1 MTFSPDVLDPA
12 DPYDHQLL
20 EHVRPPDWVNPQPE
34 GLYNLVVI
42 GAGTAGL
49 VTAAIAA
56 GLGARVALI
65 ERNLMGGDCLN
76 VGCVPSKALI
86 RASRARIDAEEASR
100 FGVALSTDT
109 TQDFSAVMKRMR
121 RIRSELSHVD
131 SAQRFK
137 ELGVDVYIGE
147 GQFIGPDSV
156 AVGETVLRFSRAAI
170 CTGARAAVPTING
183 LEQAGFLTNESVFSL
198 NTLPK
203 RLAVVGGGPIGCE
216 LAQAFARFG
225 SAVTLIERESQLL
238 PREDKDAATVL
249 QQQMTDDGV
258 KFVFNAKIETV
269 VGNESTKHI
278 HYKTNDNIGE
288 LVVDDI
294 LLAVGRAPN
303 IEGLHLETAAVAFQR
318 SGVTVDKHLRTT
330 NKRIYAAG
338 DICFPLKFTHAADAM
353 AQMVVQNA
361 LFPHPFGLGSAST
374 DSLLIP
380 WCTYT
385 DPEVAHVGITNT
397 DATKQDVDVETFTQ
411 PLNTIDRA
419 VIDGKDNGFVRV
431 IVKRNTDKIVGAT
444 IVAADAGN
452 LISEIT
458 VAMKADVG
466 LSTIGATIHPYP
478 TQADAL
484 RKTAHQMRKVRFT
497 ERQKIL
503 LRKFFAWCR

>member
-1 MTFSPDVLDPA
+1 MTFSSDVLDPA
-12 DPYDHQLL
+12 DPYDHRLL
-20 EHVRPPDWVNPQPE
+20 GHVRPPDWVNPQP
-34 GLYNLVVI
+34 GGPYNLVVI

-65 ERNLMGGDCLN
+65 ERKLMGGDCLN
-76 VGCVPSKALI
+76 VGCVPSKTLI
-86 RASRARIDAEEASR
+86 RASRARIDAEKATK
-100 FGVALSTDT
+100 FGVVLSAGT
-109 TQDFSAVMKRMR
+109 TQNFSAVMERMR
-121 RIRSELSHVD
+121 RIRSELSHAD
-131 SAQRFK
+131 SAWRFK

-147 GQFIGPDSV
+147 GRFVSPDSV

-170 CTGARAAVPTING
+170 CTGARAAVSTIDG
-183 LEQAGFLTNESVFSL
+183 LDKAGFLTNESVFSL
-198 NTLPK
+198 TTLPQ

-238 PREDKDAATVL
+238 PREDKDAAAIL
-249 QQQMTDDGV
+249 QQQMADDGV
-258 KFVFNAKIETV
+258 NFVFNTKIENV
-269 VGNESTKHI
+269 VGNESTKRI
-278 HYKTNDNIGE
+278 RYKTPDSINE

-294 LLAVGRAPN
+294 LLAVGRVPN
-303 IEGLHLETAAVAFQR
+303 VEGLHLETAAVAFQR
-318 SGVTVDKHLRTT
+318 SGVTVDKYLRTT
-330 NKRIYAAG
+330 NRRIYAAG

-361 LFPHPFGLGSAST
+361 LFPHPFGLGRAST
-374 DSLLIP
+374 NNLLIP

-385 DPEVAHVGITNT
+385 DPEVAHIGMTNA
-397 DATKQDVDVETFTQ
+397 DATNHNVDVETFTT
-411 PLNTIDRA
+411 PLSTIDRA

-431 IVKRNTDKIVGAT
+431 LVKRNTDEIVGAT

-458 VAMKADVG
+458 LAMEAGVG
-466 LSTIGATIHPYP
+466 LSAIGATIHPYP

-484 RKTAHQMRKVRFT
+484 RKTAHQMRKVRFS
-497 ERQKIL
+497 ERQKSL
-503 LRKFFAWCR
+503 LRRFFAWRR

>member
-1 MTFSPDVLDPA
+1 MSFSSDMLDPT

-20 EHVRPPDWVNPQPE
+20 GHVRPPDWVNPNPD
-34 GLYNLVVI
+34 GPYNIVVL

-49 VTAAIAA
+49 VTAAISA
-56 GLGARVALI
+56 GLGARVALV

-86 RASRARIDAEEASR
+86 RASRARIDAEEASQ
-100 FGVALSTDT
+100 FGVALGST
-109 TQDFSAVMKRMR
+109 TQNFPAVMERMR
-121 RIRSELSHVD
+121 RIRSELGHVD

-137 ELGVDVYIGE
+137 ELGVDVYLGE
-147 GQFIGPDSV
+147 GRFISPDSV
-156 AVGETVLRFSRAAI
+156 TVGETILRFSRAAI
-170 CTGARAAVPTING
+170 CTGARAAVPTIDG
-183 LEQAGFLTNESVFSL
+183 LDKVGFLTNESVFSL
-198 NTLPK
+198 TTLPQ

-225 SAVTLIERESQLL
+225 SVVTIIEREAQLL

-249 QQQMTDDGV
+249 QQQMAHDGV
-258 KFVFNAKIETV
+258 KFVFNATIEKV
-269 VGNESTKHI
+269 VGTNGTKRI
-278 HYKTNDNIGE
+278 HYKTTDSNHE

-294 LLAVGRAPN
+294 LLAVGRVPN
-303 IEGLHLETAAVAFQR
+303 IEGLGLETAAVAFQR
-318 SGVTVDKHLRTT
+318 SGVTVDKYLRTT

-338 DICFPLKFTHAADAM
+338 DVCFPLKFTHAADAM
-353 AQMVVQNA
+353 AQLVVQNA
-361 LFPHPFGLGSAST
+361 LFPHPFGLGRAST
-374 DSLLIP
+374 DNLLIP

-385 DPEVAHVGITNT
+385 DPEVAHIGITNHNA
-397 DATKQDVDVETFTQ
+397 DIETFTQ

-431 IVKRNTDKIVGAT
+431 LVKRNTDKIVGAT

-458 VAMKADVG
+458 LAMKAGVG

-484 RKTAHQMRKVRFT
+484 RKTAHQMRKIRFSG
-497 ERQKIL
+497 RQKSL
-503 LRKFFAWCR
+503 LRRFFAWRR

>member
-1 MTFSPDVLDPA
+1 MSSFSDVLDPT
-12 DPYDHQLL
+12 DPYDQQLL
-20 EHVRPPDWVNPQPE
+20 KHVRPPDWVNPKPN
-34 GLYNLVVI
+34 GPYNLVVL

-86 RASRARIDAEEASR
+86 RASRARRNAEEASQ
-100 FGVALSTDT
+100 FGIALSGST
-109 TQDFSAVMKRMR
+109 TQNFSTVMERMR
-121 RIRSELSHVD
+121 RIRSELGHVD

-137 ELGVDVYIGE
+137 ELGVDVYLGE
-147 GQFIGPDSV
+147 GRFISPNSV
-156 AVGETVLRFSRAAI
+156 TIGDTVLRFSRAAI
-170 CTGARAAVPTING
+170 CTGARAAVPTIDG
-183 LEQAGFLTNESVFSL
+183 LDKAEFLTNESVFSL
-198 NTLPK
+198 TTLPQ

-225 SAVTLIERESQLL
+225 SVVTLIEREAQLL

-249 QQQMTDDGV
+249 QQQMTHDGV
-258 KFVFNAKIETV
+258 KFVFNATIESV
-269 VGNESTKHI
+269 VGTNGTKHI
-278 HYKTNDNIGE
+278 HYKTTDSNHK

-294 LLAVGRAPN
+294 LLAVGRVPN
-303 IEGLHLETAAVAFQR
+303 IEGLDLETADVAVQS
-318 SGVTVDKHLRTT
+318 SGVTVDKYLRTT

-338 DICFPLKFTHAADAM
+338 DVCFPLKFTHAADAM
-353 AQMVVQNA
+353 AQLIVQNA
-361 LFPHPFGLGSAST
+361 LFPHPFGLGRAST
-374 DSLLIP
+374 DNLLIP

-385 DPEVAHVGITNT
+385 DPEVAHIGITNHN
-397 DATKQDVDVETFTQ
+397 VDIETFTQ

-431 IVKRNTDKIVGAT
+431 RVKRNTDTIVGAT

-458 VAMKADVG
+458 VAMKAGVG

-484 RKTAHQMRKVRFT
+484 RKAAHQMRKTRFSA
-497 ERQKIL
+497 RQKAL
-503 LRKFFAWCR
+503 LRRFFAWQR